1 MLFCRW
7 VKNADC
13 PSVLRIKFSTIHLVA
28 ISLLV
33 LDYYFRFFFFLMR
46 AGHYLDIIAL
56 LHISDLTNFNIF
68 LYVLISL
75 PDRLSANTAGLRSF
89 SRT

>member
-13 PSVLRIKFSTIHLVA
+13 PSVLRIKFSIIH

-33 LDYYFRFFFFLMR
+33 LDYYFRFVFFLMR

-56 LHISDLTNFNIF
+56 LHISDLTNLNIF
-68 LYVLISL
+68 LNVLCSMPDSL
-75 PDRLSANTAGLRSF
+75 LANTAGLRSF
-89 SRT
+89 SLT